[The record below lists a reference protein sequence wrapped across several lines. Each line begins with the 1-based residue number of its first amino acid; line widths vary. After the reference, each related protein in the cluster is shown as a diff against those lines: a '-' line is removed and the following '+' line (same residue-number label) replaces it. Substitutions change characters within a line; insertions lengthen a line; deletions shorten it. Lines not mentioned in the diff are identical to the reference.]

1 MCLCYFVIFC
11 IELFIVSSNT
21 QPEDWYSVNLT
32 DLKEAGFPKRVTR
45 MELVQ
50 LLSTKYPD
58 HKWEKV
64 YLLRG
69 RFAQQ
74 DRLERAVA
82 TLFPVSY
89 K

>member
-1 MCLCYFVIFC
+1 
-11 IELFIVSSNT
+11 
-21 QPEDWYSVNLT
+21 VNLT